1 MMQKLRNKDID
12 LLKVY
17 KQKSEPSK
25 YASVMKLAI
34 GPVLFTIFSL
44 AIFGVLAFQNH
55 NLESEIDNMNK
66 ETKRI
71 QQEIASNPNLERY
84 QSLQNAINDV
94 EKYKT
99 FYSNIQSYPQLS
111 QNTFDTILIASGIDV
126 NVTSF
131 SYTRDSQVISL
142 SIEATGAESPG
153 EFVTRLKETGA
164 FSKVDYSG
172 YSKTE
177 KTITTPST
185 TETQPTD
192 TTKDNS
198 TETNTETNSNSS
210 SNSQSSSTSAEEAL
224 LKALLK
230 SATSS
235 SSSATQNTQ
244 TSIVYTATVLCTLK

>member
-1 MMQKLRNKDID
+1 MQKLKNKDID
-12 LLKVY
+12 LIKVY

-25 YASVMKLAI
+25 YASLIKLAI
-34 GPVLFTIFSL
+34 GPVLFSVISL
-44 AIFGVLAFQNH
+44 GIFGALLVQNH
-55 NLESEIDNMNK
+55 NLESEIDDMNK
-66 ETKRI
+66 ETQKI
-71 QQEIASNPNLERY
+71 QEEIANNPNLERY

-99 FYSNIQSYPQLS
+99 LYSDIQSYPQLS

-131 SYTRDSQVISL
+131 SYTRESQVISL

-177 KTITTPST
+177 KTVTLPST
-185 TETQPTD
+185 TETQNPE
-192 TTKDNS
+192 TTKENS
-198 TETNTETNSNSS
+198 TVTNTENESNT
-210 SNSQSSSTSAEEAL
+210 QSSGTSAEEAL

-230 SATSS
+230 NATSNKS
-235 SSSATQNTQ
+235 NTQNTQ
-244 TSIVYTATVLCTLK
+244 TSIVYTATILCTLK